1 MKWSDIKQMCYD
13 LLSIEDPTEDDEALY
28 GAKFKRFANQAL
40 VLIANST
47 KPLLKKFTI
56 TVTDEQAIVDM
67 PLDFLSFSNIM
78 GDRDGV
84 QWKPTRFY
92 GTKSVILDGETKYN
106 AITPPSTASE
116 YDGKYVYDSQ
126 QNKMILCTYDN
137 STSTLSPTWVTVG
150 ETVCYDKTGIVYNIF
165 YNALYDPI
173 TDDEIRNDTDVTT
186 ERYDSNALPID
197 ASVFSIIPH
206 YIAFNILAQDDIQLS
221 TVLKNDF
228 ELNLARLDT
237 DTLYTQE
244 DWVSTKGWF

>member
-40 VLIANST
+40 VVIANSV
-47 KPLLKKFTI
+47 KPQIKKFTV
-56 TVTDEQAIVDM
+56 TVTNAEEIVEM
-67 PLDFLSFSNIM
+67 PNDFLSFTNMM

-92 GTKSVILDGETKYN
+92 GRKSVILNGEAKYN
-106 AITPPSTASE
+106 AVVTPVVASD
-116 YDGKYVYDSQ
+116 YAGLYVYDTT
-126 QNKMILCTYDN
+126 QNKMILCTYAN
-137 STSTLSPTWVTVG
+137 NTLAPSWVTVG
-150 ETVCYDKTGIVYNIF
+150 TTTAYEQTGVEYNIL

-173 TDDEIRNDTDVTT
+173 TDEEIRDDTDVTS
-186 ERYDSNALPID
+186 ERLEETSQPID
-197 ASVFSIIPH
+197 PSVLAIIPH